1 MQIGFGGT
9 AFGSGSEAAATFG
22 SSLSSIKSVGQRLKD
37 ASSRGNKDANIGMA
51 TAHNG
56 TCLATKGISQKEQ
69 QQRNLRAPLVLTE
82 LQKNT
87 VRVIGQYLREL
98 GMQFCFVYFI

>member
-1 MQIGFGGT
+1 MQIGFGGIGY
-9 AFGSGSEAAATFG
+9 GSGSEAAATFV

-37 ASSRGNKDANIGMA
+37 ASSRGNKDVNIGGG
-51 TAHNG
+51 TAVALNG
-56 TCLATKGISQKEQ
+56 TCVAAKGILQQKE
-69 QQRNLRAPLVLTE
+69 QRNLRFPLVLTE

-98 GMQFCFVYFI
+98 GMQFCFFN